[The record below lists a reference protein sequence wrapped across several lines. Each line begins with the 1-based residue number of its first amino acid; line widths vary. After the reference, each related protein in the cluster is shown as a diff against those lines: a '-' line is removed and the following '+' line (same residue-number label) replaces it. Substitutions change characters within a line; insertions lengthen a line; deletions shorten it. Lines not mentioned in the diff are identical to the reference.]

1 LGYKKEFMKLS
12 IEMEAEDWLDLCKL
26 HHDVMEVMTPNMGVD
41 PLAYSSAAN
50 LTNTIQNQVFA
61 KIPLAELNRIKEK
74 RAAERM

>member
-1 LGYKKEFMKLS
+1 MKIS
-12 IEMEAEDWLDLCKL
+12 IEMEAEDWLNLCKL
-26 HHDVMEVMTPNMGVD
+26 HADVMSVMTPNIGVD

-61 KIPLAELNRIKEK
+61 KISIEELNRIKAK